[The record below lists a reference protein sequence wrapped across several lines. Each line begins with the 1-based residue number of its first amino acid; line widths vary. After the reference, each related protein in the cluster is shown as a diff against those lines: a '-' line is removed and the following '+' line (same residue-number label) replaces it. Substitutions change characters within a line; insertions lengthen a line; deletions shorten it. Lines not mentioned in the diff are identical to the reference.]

1 MIYQWQELNP
11 AELTQ
16 CHYRT
21 SELNRDGS
29 LKHDYP
35 TSEWCLVPLGH
46 WNWKWNQ
53 ARFNYSTYD
62 GELLA
67 GMLVFSSQSRLLGSN
82 PIVSLCDQEPVKS
95 FQKGPPPE
103 KAKLKRW
110 WTYLSQFR
118 LTVHHVPGIKNE
130 LSDYISRNNFDALIG
145 ESSEALAKE
154 AFQRMV
160 VQLDLSMRTAGILE
174 GWSLTDYQ
182 SEYKEILRTLST
194 GVIDGHQWYKNNQY
208 LFYEDRMVVPEAR
221 LDGCLQWSHL
231 SSGHTGANRS
241 VDFFRECF
249 YSGLTLTELRSRMQT
264 IVDACGCHASKQSN
278 SRDRGLI
285 SSLPKPYCANSL
297 LYVDFVHGLP
307 RFGGYDSCL
316 VVTCGLSRFTR
327 VIPCNKKITGEQT
340 VKMLVEQWF
349 EPYGAPKQVH
359 SDEDVRIRS
368 NTGWYKRV
376 LNALNVE
383 VTTGVPYTH
392 TSNPLC
398 ERQNR
403 VVEQNLRILM
413 KQERTKDWV
422 RLVPWAVLTMNSQG
436 SSFKGFTPQELFHG
450 GRPVWFFKPPFLRTS
465 RALWEIGWNTS
476 SLWLTRLGVTAAVTA
491 LNLYIHVIRISMIL
505 RCTLVQ

>member
-1 MIYQWQELNP
+1 M
-11 AELTQ
+11 
-16 CHYRT
+16 
-21 SELNRDGS
+21 
-29 LKHDYP
+29 
-35 TSEWCLVPLGH
+35 PLGH

-53 ARFNYSTYD
+53 ARSNYNTYD
-62 GELLA
+62 QELLA
-67 GMLVFSSQSRLLGSN
+67 GMLVLLSPSRLLGSN
-82 PIVSLCDQEPVKS
+82 PIVWLCDQEPVKS

-118 LTVHHVPGIKNE
+118 LTVHHIPGIKNE

-154 AFQRMV
+154 AFQRMD

-182 SEYKEILRTLST
+182 SEYEEILQSLST
-194 GVIDGHQWYKNNQY
+194 GLEPRVIDGHQWYKNNQY
-208 LFYEDRMVVPEAR
+208 LFYEDRIVVPEAR

-231 SSGHTGANRS
+231 GSGHTGANRS

-249 YSGLTLTELRSRMQT
+249 YSSLTLTELRLRMQT
-264 IVDACGCHASKQSN
+264 IVYACGCHASKQSDG
-278 SRDRGLI
+278 RDRGLI

-297 LYVDFVHGLP
+297 LYVDFIHGLP
-307 RFGGYDSCL
+307 RYDSCL

-327 VIPCNKKITGEQT
+327 VFPCNKKITGEQT

-368 NTGWYKRV
+368 DTGWYKRV

-383 VTTGVPYTH
+383 VTTDVPYTH

-413 KQERTKDWV
+413 KQECTKDWV
-422 RLVPWAVLTMNSQG
+422 RLVPSAVLTMNSQR
-436 SSFKGFTPQELFHG
+436 SSSTGFTRQELFHG
-450 GRPVWFFKPPFLRTS
+450 GRPAWFFQTPFPEDFKSPLGDWLEHKQSLAIQTGTNLRHIRDREQS
-465 RALWEIGWNTS
+465 R
-476 SLWLTRLGVTAAVTA
+476 
-491 LNLYIHVIRISMIL
+491 
-505 RCTLVQ
+505 Q